1 MTPPGHSP
9 NPRLRLAF
17 MATPDFALPALAALI
32 DAGHEIVCVYSQ
44 PPRPAERGQ
53 RERPT
58 PVAARA
64 ADFGFPVRTPTNLRD
79 PRAAEEF
86 AALDLDAAIV
96 VAYGLILPPSFLGVP
111 KLGCLNIHAS
121 LLPRWRGAAPIQRAI
136 LAGDAETGVTIMRME
151 QGLDTGPMLLHRATP
166 IGTDETAGELHD
178 RLATLG
184 AAMIV
189 EALAGLAAGTLRE
202 TPQPADGVTYA
213 AKIDKKETRLDWAKP
228 AAELARRARAFSP
241 SPGAWFDYEGER
253 VRVLRA
259 SLSDRRI
266 DGPVGTMMPDLR
278 VRCGDGNTLALQELQ
293 RAGRRAMPAAEF
305 ANGLR
310 LAAPVHLA

>member
-1 MTPPGHSP
+1 MTEASGS
-9 NPRLRLAF
+9 LRLAF
-17 MATPDFALPALAALI
+17 MATPDFALPALVALI

-79 PRAAEEF
+79 PAAAEEF

-96 VAYGLILPPSFLGVP
+96 VAYGLILPPSFLAVP
-111 KLGCLNIHAS
+111 RLGCLNIHAS

>member
-1 MTPPGHSP
+1 MTPPGLSP

-32 DAGHEIVCVYSQ
+32 DAGHEIVCVWSQ

-53 RERPT
+53 RARPT

-79 PRAAEEF
+79 PAAADEF

-96 VAYGLILPPSFLGVP
+96 VAYGLILPPAFLAAP

-166 IGTDETAGELHD
+166 IGADETAGELHD

-189 EALAGLAAGTLRE
+189 EALAGLAAGKLHATKQPE
-202 TPQPADGVTYA
+202 TGATYA

-228 AAELARRARAFSP
+228 AAELARHVRAFSP

-253 VRVLRA
+253 IRVLRA
-259 SLSDRRI
+259 LLSNARI
-266 DGPVGTMMPDLR
+266 NGPVGTMMPDLT
-278 VRCGDGNTLALQELQ
+278 VRCGDGGTLALTELQ
-293 RAGRRAMPAAEF
+293 RAGRRAMPASEF

>member
-1 MTPPGHSP
+1 MTETGQS
-9 NPRLRLAF
+9 LRLAF

-32 DAGHEIVCVYSQ
+32 HAGHEIACVWSQ

-64 ADFGFPVRTPTNLRD
+64 AELGFPVRTPTTLRD
-79 PRAAEEF
+79 PAEADAF
-86 AALDLDAAIV
+86 AALELDAAIV
-96 VAYGLILPPSFLGVP
+96 VAYGLILPPAYLAAP
-111 KLGCLNIHAS
+111 KRGCLNIHAS

-136 LAGDAETGVTIMRME
+136 LAGDAETGITIMRME
-151 QGLDTGPMLLHRATP
+151 PGLDTGPMLLRRATP
-166 IGTDETAGELHD
+166 IGAGETAGELHD

-189 EALAGLAAGTLRE
+189 EALAGLVAGNLTA

-213 AKIDKKETRLDWAKP
+213 SKIDKKEARLDWAKP
-228 AAELARRARAFSP
+228 AAGLARTVRAFSP
-241 SPGAWFDYEGER
+241 VPGAWFDYEGER
-253 VRVLRA
+253 IRVLRA
-259 SLSDRRI
+259 SLSGARI
-266 DGPVGTMMPDLR
+266 NGPVGTMMPDLT
-278 VRCGDGNTLALQELQ
+278 VRCGDGVALALQELQ
-293 RAGRRAMPAAEF
+293 RAGRRAMPASEF

>member
-1 MTPPGHSP
+1 MTPPGLSP

-32 DAGHEIVCVYSQ
+32 DAGHEIVCVWSQ

-53 RERPT
+53 RARPT

-79 PRAAEEF
+79 PAAADEF

-96 VAYGLILPPSFLGVP
+96 VAYGLILPPAFLAAP

-166 IGTDETAGELHD
+166 IGTNETAGDLHD

-189 EALAGLAAGTLRE
+189 EALAGLAAGKLHATK
-202 TPQPADGVTYA
+202 QPEKGVTYA

-228 AAELARRARAFSP
+228 AAELARQVRAFSP

-253 VRVLRA
+253 IRVLRA
-259 SLSDRRI
+259 SLSDRRV
-266 DGPVGTMMPDLR
+266 DGPVGTMMSDLR
-278 VRCGDGNTLALQELQ
+278 VRCGDGVSLALTELQ
-293 RAGRRAMPAAEF
+293 RAGRRAMPASEF